1 MSTLRFQIQHSNG
14 RQEVVT
20 VEAERALV
28 GSGAHCEIRLP
39 IDQAQVEHV
48 LVQVG
53 AGGVF
58 VQALSFEPSPTIAN
72 VPFTQA
78 PLPPDAVLGVNQTQ
92 LIVQLVG
99 AGAATGPARPEQK
112 TNPVMVLGALVGLA
126 IAGYMFMF
134 SDEDQQVQA
143 PAEVPELWDPAPA
156 TCERSGGEAKA
167 FGDEK
172 RSLAD
177 SKRERRMFHV
187 KDGVDAVTLY
197 EAAAAC
203 YTKGGDP
210 ADASKVTATAKE
222 LRTEMNDDYRTH
234 RLRLEH
240 ARTVGDN
247 ETARKEVRTLI
258 EMTSGQQGP
267 YIEYLNQLDR
277 ELKQKLGRTS

>member
-20 VEAERALV
+20 VEAERALI

-112 TNPVMVLGALVGLA
+112 TNPVMILGALVGLA

-134 SDEDQQVQA
+134 TDEDPKVVA
-143 PAEVPELWDPAPA
+143 PGEVPELWDPAPQ
-156 TCERSGGEAKA
+156 TCERGPAEAKA

-177 SKRERRMFHV
+177 SKRERRAFHV
-187 KDGVDAVTLY
+187 KDGVDAVVLY

-210 ADASKVTATAKE
+210 QDAAKATATAKE
-222 LRTEMNDDYRTH
+222 LRTELNDDYRTH